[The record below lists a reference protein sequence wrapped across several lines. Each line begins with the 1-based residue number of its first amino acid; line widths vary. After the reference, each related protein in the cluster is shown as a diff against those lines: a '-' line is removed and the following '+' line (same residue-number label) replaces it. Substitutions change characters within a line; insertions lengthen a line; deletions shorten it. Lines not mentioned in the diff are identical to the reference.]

1 MRDKVYMPQGLV
13 VEVINGD
20 VERALRKLK
29 KKAQNEG
36 IFQELK
42 KREFYVKPSE
52 LRRRQKA
59 QARARARKK
68 QRMDDNSNK
77 DFKLDRPEY

>member
-1 MRDKVYMPQGLV
+1 MRDKGYMTQDLV
-13 VEVINGD
+13 VEVVNGD

-29 KKAQNEG
+29 KKAQNAG

-42 KREFYVKPSE
+42 NREFYVKPSE
-52 LRRRQKA
+52 LRRREKA
-59 QARARARKK
+59 QARSRARKK
-68 QRMDDNSNK
+68 QRLEESSNR

>member
-1 MRDKVYMPQGLV
+1 MKDRNYLPQGLV

-29 KKAQNEG
+29 KKSQNEG
-36 IFQELK
+36 IFQDLK
-42 KREFYVKPSE
+42 KHEHFTKPSE

-68 QRMDDNSNK
+68 QRIEENSSK
-77 DFKLDRPEY
+77 DIKLDQNN

>member
-1 MRDKVYMPQGLV
+1 MRDKGYLPQGLV

-29 KKAQNEG
+29 KKAQNAG

-52 LRRRQKA
+52 LRRREKA
-59 QARARARKK
+59 QARSRARKK
-68 QRMDDNSNK
+68 QRLEESSNK